1 MKALQAR
8 EGVAALA
15 LEFLILTCGRTGEV
29 IGSTWAEIDLERV
42 IWTVPAARMKKERE
56 HRVPFSGAALAIVK
70 ALHEVRVSRYVFP
83 GQRRDKPLSSA
94 SMEAVLERMDMQQHM
109 TVHGFRSSFRDWC
122 GNETSFPRSLAEA
135 SLAHVVGNQTELAY
149 RRSDALERRHRR
161 VLAEIG
167 HPTFQT
173 ERLNGNAT
181 KPNNAQWRCARTG
194 HRNPPVK
201 DGSEQMR
208 KRFRATRKFT

>member
-29 IGSTWAEIDLERV
+29 ITWAEIDLERV

-70 ALHEVRVSRYVFP
+70 ALREVRVSRYVFP

-122 GNETSFPRSLAEA
+122 GNETSFPRELAEA

-149 RRSDALERRHRR
+149 RRSDALERRR
-161 VLAEIG
+161 VLMEAWAA
-167 HPTFQT
+167 F
-173 ERLNGNAT
+173 
-181 KPNNAQWRCARTG
+181 CAGASNVVHLR
-194 HRNPPVK
+194 HEA
-201 DGSEQMR
+201 S
-208 KRFRATRKFT
+208 A